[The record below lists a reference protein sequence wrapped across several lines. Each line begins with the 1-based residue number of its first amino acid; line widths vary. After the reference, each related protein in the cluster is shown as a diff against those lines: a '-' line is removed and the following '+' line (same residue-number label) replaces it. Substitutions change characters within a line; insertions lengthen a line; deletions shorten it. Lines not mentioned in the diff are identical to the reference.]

1 MEVSMGYSAK
11 LTSKGQTTIPIEVR
25 KHLNLNPGDQI
36 DFIIENG
43 EVKLRAKTRS
53 IMEFAGILGQA
64 PNGVRLTIEEM
75 GEAVAQAAA
84 DDDRRIMRD
93 WNRYERASQ
102 VPDDGRSETIRKR
115 S

>member
-1 MEVSMGYSAK
+1 MGYGAK
-11 LTSKGQTTIPIEVR
+11 LTSKGQTTIPIEIR
-25 KHLNLNPGDQI
+25 KYLNLSPGDQM

-53 IMEFAGILGQA
+53 VMEFAGILGHA
-64 PNGVRLTIEEM
+64 PNGVHLTVEEM
-75 GEAVAQAAA
+75 SDAAAQAAA

-93 WNRYERASQ
+93 WHRYERTPPVS
-102 VPDDGRSETIRKR
+102 DDGRPETVRKR

>member
-1 MEVSMGYSAK
+1 MEVLMGYGAK
-11 LTSKGQTTIPIEVR
+11 LTSKGQTTIPIEIR
-25 KHLNLNPGDQI
+25 KYLNLSPGDQM

-43 EVKLRAKTRS
+43 EVKIRAKTRS
-53 IMEFAGILGQA
+53 VMEFAGILGHA

-75 GEAVAQAAA
+75 SEAAAEAAA

-93 WNRYERASQ
+93 WHRYKRAPQIS
-102 VPDDGRSETIRKR
+102 DDGRSETVRKR

>member
-1 MEVSMGYSAK
+1 MGYGAK

-25 KHLNLNPGDQI
+25 KYLNLNPGDQM
-36 DFIIENG
+36 DFTIENG

-53 IMEFAGILGQA
+53 IMEFAGILGHA
-64 PNGVRLTIEEM
+64 PNGVRLTTEEM
-75 GEAVAQAAA
+75 DEAVAQAAA

-93 WNRYERASQ
+93 WNRYERTSQ
-102 VPDDGRSETIRKR
+102 VSDDGRSETIRKR